1 MASSPDNIS
10 NNDLLSVLEAAFS
23 AGLREIRRIKG
34 AQEAPQRRMPVRKD
48 APRSRMANAVDVLTH
63 SSSPMHVM
71 DILAALEDRGIVAT
85 RDGMV
90 SALTKALA
98 PHGPIQRTA
107 PNTFWIAGR

>member
-1 MASSPDNIS
+1 MASTQENIS
-10 NNDLLSVLEAAFS
+10 NHDILSVLEAAFS

-34 AQEAPQRRMPVRKD
+34 AQELPQRRMAIRKD
-48 APRSRMANAVDVLTH
+48 APRSRMANAIDVLTH
-63 SSSPMHVM
+63 ATAPMHVM
-71 DILAALEDRGIVAT
+71 DILATLEDRGIVAT